1 VYINSTELLT
11 AAWVAAGRQRLTEA
25 RRLARSAADFARE
38 HCQWAREVWCLQ
50 TAVQFDDTEVAAR
63 LAELATFVEGP
74 RVAVAARY
82 SAALSADD
90 AGELDQVSVDFQAIG
105 DLLAAADAAGQAST
119 SHRRAGRMGSAITAA
134 SRARR
139 LADACG
145 GATSPAIA
153 AASFA
158 PPFTN
163 REREIAVLVA
173 QGLTNREIA
182 EAVSLSVRTVEGH
195 IFRASSKAGVAGRAA
210 LAEVIRSVA
219 S

>member
-1 VYINSTELLT
+1 
-11 AAWVAAGRQRLTEA
+11 VAASRQRLTEA
-25 RRLARSAADFARE
+25 RRLARRAAGFARE
-38 HCQWAREVWCLQ
+38 HDQLAREVWCLQ
-50 TAVQFDDTEVAAR
+50 AAAQFDDPEVAAR
-63 LAELATFVEGP
+63 LAELATVVGGP

-90 AGELDQVSVDFQAIG
+90 AAGLDQASVDFETMG
-105 DLLAAADAAGQAST
+105 DL
-119 SHRRAGRMGSAITAA
+119 RRAGRVGSAMTAA

-139 LADACG
+139 LADVCG
-145 GATSPAIA
+145 RATSPAIA

-173 QGLTNREIA
+173 QGLSNREIA

-195 IFRASSKAGVAGRAA
+195 IYRASTKAGVAGRSG
-210 LAEVIRSVA
+210 LADVIRSAA